1 MLWLTAHSIASK
13 ENSCDKYTEVI
24 ASSTPLRIANGLSIS
39 FIRNE

>member
-1 MLWLTAHSIASK
+1 MLWLTAYSIDSK

-24 ASSTPLRIANGLSIS
+24 ASSTPLRTANGSSIN